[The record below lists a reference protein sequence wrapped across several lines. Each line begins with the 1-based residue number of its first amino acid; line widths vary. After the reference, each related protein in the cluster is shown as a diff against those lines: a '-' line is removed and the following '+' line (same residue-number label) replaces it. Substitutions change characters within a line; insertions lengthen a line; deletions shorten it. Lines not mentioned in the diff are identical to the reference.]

1 MKKLITILCAG
12 LLTFGLSA
20 QTDQGSMYAGVSSN
34 AGFSS
39 YTPEGGDGVSTF
51 GLDVTGGYFV
61 IDNMA
66 VGATLGF
73 TSSDGNSQS
82 KYGIG
87 VRYYMNSIFAH
98 AAYNMGSSKIEVTT
112 TTVDPLTGVTTT
124 SAESVSV
131 SSSSMVV
138 GAGYAMMLNDN
149 VALEP
154 MLSYTMDSVEGESTG
169 SGFGLSIGFG
179 LYF

>member
-1 MKKLITILCAG
+1 MKKLITILCAV
-12 LLTFGLSA
+12 LITIGLSA

-34 AGFSS
+34 VGFSS

-73 TSSDGNSQS
+73 TSSDGSSNST
-82 KYGIG
+82 YGIG
-87 VRYYMNSIFAH
+87 ARYYMNSIFAH
-98 AAYNMGSSKIEVTT
+98 VAYNMGSSKSDVTITTIDPITLAVTT
-112 TTVDPLTGVTTT
+112 ST
-124 SAESVSV
+124 ESVSV

-138 GAGYAMMLNDN
+138 GAGYAMMLSDN

-154 MLSYTMDSVEGESTG
+154 MLSYTMDSVEGESIG